1 MSKRKQRL
9 QSIYNVGYKIG
20 ESIWKDH
27 GSIDKPE
34 FRKLFRKRYS
44 GYRRNQPLAHR
55 AAKNGYVNSLTKAKL
70 KADAEELTTNATTE
84 EPKDAII

>member
-20 ESIWKDH
+20 ESIFKDH
-27 GSIDKPE
+27 GRIEKPE

-44 GYRRNQPLAHR
+44 GYRRDQPIAHR
-55 AAKNGYVNSLTKAKL
+55 AAKNGYINALTAAGKKL
-70 KADAEELTTNATTE
+70 AAERFTE
-84 EPKDAII
+84 EHTNGNV